1 MKTNSKRQ
9 LGATNKMQLWTSK
22 SAA

>member
-22 SAA
+22 SEA